1 MIEPFHLKNTEPH
14 TKEINIAALVYL
26 TCFKLAE
33 RLMHCKLDSFVIA
46 YLVACSSNSFNSMN
60 K

>member
-33 RLMHCKLDSFVIA
+33 RLMHCKLDSFVNRIFGS
-46 YLVACSSNSFNSMN
+46 VFVEQF
-60 K
+60 